1 MMRLLQ
7 MMRRSMRERFSGIA
21 AGAVVMLF
29 MAAPALAQESGS
41 SITDS
46 TSGWAFRWIN
56 FAVLVAILV
65 YAFAKA
71 APKFRKNREE
81 IERKIAEGTR
91 AREAA
96 ERQRRE
102 VRTKMAGIDAEVA
115 AMREDAKRGAEAEAE
130 RIRAM
135 AKSEAEMIERAAQAE
150 IAAAER
156 ASRLELRVTAAR
168 LAVEGAAAILRERL
182 TPSDESALF
191 RTFVAELERSAN

>member
-1 MMRLLQ
+1 MKRLLQ
-7 MMRRSMRERFSGIA
+7 TIKPAIRERGVRLAAIA
-21 AGAVVMLF
+21 AVLLLAAV
-29 MAAPALAQESGS
+29 PALAQEGGS
-41 SITDS
+41 SLTSS

-56 FAVLVAILV
+56 FAILV
-65 YAFAKA
+65 LILAYGFYKA
-71 APKFRKNREE
+71 GPKFRKSRDE
-81 IERKIAEGTR
+81 IARKIAEGTR

-115 AMREDAKRGAEAEAE
+115 TMREDAKHGAEAEAE

-156 ASRLELRVTAAR
+156 ASRLELRARAAR
-168 LAVEGAAAILRERL
+168 MAVGRAEAMLREQL
-182 TPSDESALF
+182 TASDESALF
-191 RTFVAELERSAN
+191 RTFVAELERSPN

>member
-1 MMRLLQ
+1 MMGVMQMIRQSVRARFAGTAAVAAALL
-7 MMRRSMRERFSGIA
+7 FA
-21 AGAVVMLF
+21 
-29 MAAPALAQESGS
+29 AAPVLAQEGS
-41 SITDS
+41 SVTDS

-56 FAVLVAILV
+56 FALLVAILV

-71 APKFRKNREE
+71 APKFRKNSDE
-81 IERKIAEGTR
+81 IGRKIAEGTR

-96 ERQRRE
+96 EQQRRE

-115 AMREDAKRGAEAEAE
+115 SMREDAKRGAEAEAE
-130 RIRAM
+130 RIRAL

-156 ASRLELRVTAAR
+156 ASRVQLRTTAAR
-168 LAVEGAAAILRERL
+168 LAVERAEAMLRQQL

-191 RTFVAELERSAN
+191 RTFVAELERSPN

>member
-1 MMRLLQ
+1 MIRLLQ
-7 MMRRSMRERFSGIA
+7 AMRRSIRGRFSGVAVA
-21 AGAVVMLF
+21 AAVMLF
-29 MAAPALAQESGS
+29 AAAPVLAQESS
-41 SITDS
+41 SSLTDS

-56 FAVLVAILV
+56 FALLAAILV
-65 YAFAKA
+65 YGFAKA
-71 APKFRKNREE
+71 APKFRKNSEE
-81 IERKIAEGTR
+81 ISRKIAEGTR

-96 ERQRRE
+96 EQQRRE

-115 AMREDAKRGAEAEAE
+115 AMREDAQRGAQAEAE
-130 RIRAM
+130 RIRAL

-156 ASRLELRVTAAR
+156 ASRLELRAAAAR
-168 LAVEGAAAILRERL
+168 LAVERAEALLREQL

>member
-1 MMRLLQ
+1 MMRLWP
-7 MMRRSMRERFSGIA
+7 MMRRLIGVRFSGIA
-21 AGAVVMLF
+21 VAAAVMLF
-29 MAAPALAQESGS
+29 AAAPVLAQESS
-41 SITDS
+41 SSLTDS

-56 FAVLVAILV
+56 FGLLVAILV

-71 APKFRKNREE
+71 APKFRQNSEE
-81 IERKIAEGTR
+81 ISRKIAEGTR

-96 ERQRRE
+96 EQQRRE

-130 RIRAM
+130 RIRAL

-156 ASRLELRVTAAR
+156 ASRLELRATAAR
-168 LAVEGAAAILRERL
+168 LAVERAERLLREQL
-182 TPSDESALF
+182 TPGDESALF
-191 RTFVAELERSAN
+191 RTFVAELERGAN

>member
-7 MMRRSMRERFSGIA
+7 LRRRSIRRRFSGAAVAIA
-21 AGAVVMLF
+21 VLLF
-29 MAAPALAQESGS
+29 AAAPVLAQESGS

-56 FAVLVAILV
+56 FALLVAILV
-65 YAFAKA
+65 YGFSKA
-71 APKFRKNREE
+71 APKFRKNRDE
-81 IERKIAEGTR
+81 IARKIAEGTR

-96 ERQRRE
+96 EQQRRE

-115 AMREDAKRGAEAEAE
+115 AMREDAKRGAELEAE
-130 RIRAM
+130 RIRAL

-156 ASRLELRVTAAR
+156 ASRLELRTTAAR
-168 LAVEGAAAILRERL
+168 LAVERAEAMLRAQL

-191 RTFVAELERSAN
+191 RTFVAELERSPN